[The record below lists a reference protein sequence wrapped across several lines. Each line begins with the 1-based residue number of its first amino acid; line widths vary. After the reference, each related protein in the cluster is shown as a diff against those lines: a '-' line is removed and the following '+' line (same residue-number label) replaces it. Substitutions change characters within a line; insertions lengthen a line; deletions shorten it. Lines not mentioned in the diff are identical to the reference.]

1 MNCVRVLKK
10 LYRLGNNKAATLVH
24 DLQLWAGAYVI
35 DPKKKKEER
44 MRAAF
49 HASIVNGTFIN
60 LHSVKDY
67 VLSKVFTMIHPG

>member
-1 MNCVRVLKK
+1 
-10 LYRLGNNKAATLVH
+10 
-24 DLQLWAGAYVI
+24 
-35 DPKKKKEER
+35 

-67 VLSKVFTMIHPG
+67 VLSKVFTMIHPGQVPDRKVVGLASSSSGHTIAGGKITYVAS